1 MDDLAFGDDEPQLS
15 QTKRKAS
22 IPKTALKTAQKPA
35 RSGKQETKKKKNEQA
50 QKKRRE
56 KKTSTKTTK
65 DEGVPTLKKTDEKKT
80 LDMAEALLSELLD
93 LSTRVDVKPLEH
105 KPGKPIRP
113 LDELSCFKSCY
124 LALIFLY
131 QVDCL
136 YRFLIV
142 LENQVLAVTAAG

>member
-22 IPKTALKTAQKPA
+22 TPKSALKTAQKPAKPA

-56 KKTSTKTTK
+56 KKTSTK

-80 LDMAEALLSELLD
+80 LEMAEALLSELLD
-93 LSTRVDVKPLEH
+93 LSTRVDVQPLEH
-105 KPGKPIRP
+105 KAGKPIRP
-113 LDELSCFKSCY
+113 LDELSCFKKLLY
-124 LALIFLY
+124 LALSFLFLY
-131 QVDCL
+131 QVVC
-136 YRFLIV
+136 IV
-142 LENQVLAVTAAG
+142 F